1 MCINYK
7 GGNYRLSWKKMIEFQ
22 LQADSRILRS
32 ILPKIEEAF
41 TLLSKHP
48 WHVIFPCP
56 TIEDED
62 LVSAWDQ
69 SLEEEFS
76 ADRIA
81 LAKLLKGKKLPYG
94 YVEIDEVEAEGA
106 IRGLSELRLIIRHNS
121 LADLSDADLENG
133 DFDLQKSS
141 GGVKLGYFS
150 YLILAEI
157 QENLISCLS

>member
-1 MCINYK
+1 
-7 GGNYRLSWKKMIEFQ
+7 
-22 LQADSRILRS
+22 
-32 ILPKIEEAF
+32 
-41 TLLSKHP
+41 
-48 WHVIFPCP
+48 VIFPCP

-62 LVSAWDQ
+62 LASAWDQ

-94 YVEIDEVEAEGA
+94 YVEIDEKEAEGA
-106 IRGLSELRLIIRHNS
+106 IRGLSELRLIIRQNS

-141 GGVKLGYFS
+141 GAVKLGYFS

-157 QENLISCLS
+157 QENLISFQS